1 MAGRAAGK
9 IVRGTMRP
17 VSIGGSD
24 RTLGGRTPGGRAAR
38 KRLSGGA
45 HRRIVHEEPLQHAAS
60 LPSGQQLMPAEVVRA
75 SGESGASAS
84 RTPRSR
90 IPRLIRAKNTP
101 FRAGDARPGT
111 RSGSGRLAPAGD
123 HRLICTIPSF
133 TLIRMR
139 RLIPKRLAAWA
150 LAAAVFAAGAAP
162 HRHFGLE
169 DEGAGRQTVPERSD
183 DPRPA
188 LSRFPLARR
197 SQDRSGR
204 PLLGLPL
211 ESGRRPELD
220 IYLPRRLG
228 PRPGAGASTSALGAF
243 RRSIHAA
250 LPRPSPSPLALESRR
265 LNRSLLPEKRAGS
278 LRRPFETLRGKQ
290 TWRKP
295 RDDSGTFSE
304 QPSG

>member
-1 MAGRAAGK
+1 
-9 IVRGTMRP
+9 MRP

-45 HRRIVHEEPLQHAAS
+45 HRRIVQEELLQHAAS

-139 RLIPKRLAAWA
+139 RLIPRRLAAWA
-150 LAAAVFAAGAAP
+150 LAVAVFAAGAAP
-162 HRHFGLE
+162 HRHIGLE
-169 DEGAGRQTVPERSD
+169 DEGAGDKPSQSVLTTHDPLSRAFHWHAVLKIVQEDPCWACHWNRVAGLSSISTYLAALLPGQALALLPPRS
-183 DPRPA
+183 A
-188 LSRFPLARR
+188 LSVARFTRLSRGPP
-197 SQDRSGR
+197 
-204 PLLGLPL
+204 PLL
-211 ESGRRPELD
+211 
-220 IYLPRRLG
+220 
-228 PRPGAGASTSALGAF
+228 
-243 RRSIHAA
+243 
-250 LPRPSPSPLALESRR
+250 
-265 LNRSLLPEKRAGS
+265 
-278 LRRPFETLRGKQ
+278 
-290 TWRKP
+290 
-295 RDDSGTFSE
+295 
-304 QPSG
+304 